1 LHVCNKKQKGT
12 KKMPFTTTRFGE
24 VEFDDTVITFADG
37 IPGFEEFTRYKLFH
51 NIEAGDAPFLFWL
64 QSLEDPDLAFHV
76 IDPFAF
82 GFNYEFV
89 LTDEESKKIDASKIE
104 DLAILLMVSKV
115 KIGEDNPEEKIKA
128 HVTNPLVI
136 NMSSRKGFQKQL
148 RNIDYDLTIKAP
160 EKDD

>member
-1 LHVCNKKQKGT
+1 MAIK
-12 KKMPFTTTRFGE
+12 TTRFGE
-24 VEFDDTVITFADG
+24 VEFDDTVITFPKG
-37 IPGFEEFTRYKLFH
+37 IPGFEEFTKYKLFH

-89 LTDEESKKIDASKIE
+89 LNDEEIQIIGADKIE

-115 KIGEDNPEEKIKA
+115 KVGDDEKEEKIKA
-128 HVTNPLVI
+128 HVTNPLVL
-136 NMSSRKGFQKQL
+136 NLSLRKGFQKQL
-148 RNIDYDLTIKAP
+148 RNIDYDLTIKCP
-160 EKDD
+160 E

>member
-1 LHVCNKKQKGT
+1 MRGKTMAFK
-12 KKMPFTTTRFGE
+12 TTRFGE

-37 IPGFEEFTRYKLFH
+37 IPGFEEFSKYKLFH
-51 NIEAGDAPFLFWL
+51 NIEAGESPFLFWL

-89 LTDEESKKIDASKIE
+89 LTDEEAKSIDADKTE

-115 KIGEDNPEEKIKA
+115 KVGDGTPEEKIKA

-136 NMSSRKGFQKQL
+136 NLSSRKGFQKQL
-148 RNIDYDLTIKAP
+148 RNIDYDLTIKCP

>member
-1 LHVCNKKQKGT
+1 
-12 KKMPFTTTRFGE
+12 MPIKTTRFGE
-24 VEFDDTVITFADG
+24 VEFDDTVITFPAG
-37 IPGFEEFTRYKLFH
+37 IPGFDEFTKYKLFH

-89 LTDEESKKIDASKIE
+89 LTDEEAKKIGADKIE

-115 KIGEDNPEEKIKA
+115 RVGEETPEDKIKA

-136 NMSSRKGFQKQL
+136 NLNSRMGFQKQL
-148 RNIDYDLTIKAP
+148 RNIDYDLTIKCP